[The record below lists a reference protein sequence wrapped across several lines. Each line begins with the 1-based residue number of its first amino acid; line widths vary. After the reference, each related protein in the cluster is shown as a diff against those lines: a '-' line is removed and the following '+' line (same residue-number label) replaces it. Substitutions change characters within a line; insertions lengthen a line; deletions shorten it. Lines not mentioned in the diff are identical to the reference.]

1 MDSLNS
7 PRTPSLDNGYDF
19 DRHVA
24 EDSDLH
30 NFRTLIKRNV
40 DNMQLVQLPST
51 STSQPTTSGSSSTSR
66 IHPLNFSNIPKKPTS
81 PTTCHVCK
89 IKLKGKRGL
98 TLHLNRSPDCR
109 RNVPD
114 PPVTVVTPHTDSLP
128 CHVMNSV
135 KCPSTTVESL
145 EDLCGLAHPKILT
158 HQHKSGKGCKICHK
172 LCTKGKFV
180 STSTHRTHDS
190 IIPDN
195 VLSVHC
201 MTSNLIYLITCR
213 KCKLQY
219 VGETCQLLRDRIH
232 THITGFNNPNSDN
245 HCRILTEHFSQG
257 FCRGATFT
265 IHIIEKLQG
274 DGRTGE
280 GKLDPVVTRLRKKKE
295 TEWML
300 KLRTVY
306 PFGLNCRVGDEF
318 ARDDDINTIYHKFPS
333 LKRIKEHL
341 KIRTKNVTSSSFIA
355 DNFIYILNES
365 LRTSR
370 INTMNLIRVLLCN
383 LKKANCRHLLDS
395 INEFLSTK
403 HDTFLNMQYF
413 TAALD
418 ILKSKIGKPPEVP
431 VVNKKRPSNY
441 LRMTFNNKA
450 LDFINLQRILK
461 DKEVVDALPVSLRCD
476 LPTVVYQLTNTI
488 RSKLFNYKEFV
499 QSIDIDA
506 FLADQSSLPC
516 DCDQSSFLNHDH
528 GHIVTGD
535 LNIITDLNLRNL
547 ISKGPKYRE
556 PLPFSCVKAKSEIL
570 AGLDNCILSW
580 SKKAG
585 LSHIAFDDWKST
597 IISKIDDRISSLVAK
612 NNTSKFSTLKTNSAS
627 NCLADLH
634 SKYVMVPIDKAA
646 NNVAFICKRF
656 YAQVLLKELGLL
668 GTATSTYTAVNQ
680 HTPDEIIARH
690 KIELKDKFDISVTD
704 DMMTLPDIYWL
715 PKLHKNPVGF
725 RFIIASK
732 RCTTKCLS
740 KNVSSAFSL
749 FQGQID
755 RYHKM
760 AHFYSGIKTYW
771 IVQNRNPILEAVK
784 KSCTRR
790 SAKCVSSFDFSTLY
804 TKIPHDKLIQ
814 VLSGIIDFVFK
825 GGTRHKIA
833 INKSGKAYWFDKNT
847 TPNIIYSKTSITEAM
862 SYLIRNCYFR
872 LGNRLFR
879 QDIGIPMGS
888 DPAPAFANLF
898 LFHYESSWLNS
909 IKKTDNVLARKFGQI
924 FRYIDDLIALNDGKS
939 FEKCHKLIY
948 PEELQLNK
956 ENDGYSSSTFLD
968 LDIDIVDGVF
978 TTKLYDKRDNFGFDI
993 TRLPYRESNIPFRMF
1008 YSSISAEC
1016 LRICRA
1022 TSSPNHAISS
1032 IHAIITRMKKQ
1043 GALLPNMKN
1052 SISKMLNRHNVGH
1065 KFNMQDNCFVA
1076 RIFNNGV

>member
-1 MDSLNS
+1 
-7 PRTPSLDNGYDF
+7 
-19 DRHVA
+19 
-24 EDSDLH
+24 
-30 NFRTLIKRNV
+30 
-40 DNMQLVQLPST
+40 MQLTQIPST
-51 STSQPTTSGSSSTSR
+51 STTQPTTSRSFSTSGIR
-66 IHPLNFSNIPKKPTS
+66 PFNFGNRCKKS
-81 PTTCHVCK
+81 PSTCCHVCN

-98 TLHLNRSPDCR
+98 ILHLNRSPDCR
-109 RNVPD
+109 RNIPHPPD
-114 PPVTVVTPHTDSLP
+114 KDTPNIDHDTLP
-128 CHVMNSV
+128 CQVINTV

-145 EDLCGLAHPKILT
+145 ENKCGLSHPQIIT
-158 HQHKSGKGCKICHK
+158 HQHQAGKGCKLCHT

-180 STSTHRTHDS
+180 STSTHRIHDS

-195 VLSVHC
+195 IPSVHC
-201 MTSNLIYLITCR
+201 KTSNLIYLITCR

-219 VGETCQLLRDRIH
+219 VGETCQLLRDRIYGH
-232 THITGFNNPNSDN
+232 VTGFNNPGTDN

-257 FCRGATFT
+257 FCKGATFT
-265 IHIIEKLQG
+265 VHIIEKLQG
-274 DGRTGE
+274 DGRTGD
-280 GKLDPVVTRLRKKKE
+280 GKLDPNITRLRKKKE
-295 TEWML
+295 TDWML

-306 PFGLNCRVGDEF
+306 PFGLNGRVGDEF
-318 ARDDDINTIYHKFPS
+318 LRDDDINTIYHKFPS
-333 LKRIKEHL
+333 LKKIQENL
-341 KIRTKNVTSSSFIA
+341 KVRTKNATSNSFVV
-355 DNFIYILNES
+355 DNFTFIVNES

-370 INTMNLIRVLLCN
+370 KNTINLIRVLLCN
-383 LKKANCRHLLDS
+383 LKKSNCRLLLDK

-431 VVNKKRPSNY
+431 LHNKKCPSN
-441 LRMTFNNKA
+441 LLHVTFNNKA

-461 DKEVVDALPVSLRCD
+461 DKEVVDALPASLRCD
-476 LPTVVYQLTNTI
+476 RPTVVYQLTNTI
-488 RSKLFNYKEFV
+488 RSKLFNQKKFV
-499 QSIDIDA
+499 QSLDIDT
-506 FLADQSSLPC
+506 FLADPSSLPC
-516 DCDQSSFLNHDH
+516 DCEQSSFLNHDH

-535 LNIITDLNLRNL
+535 LKIVSDLNLRNL

-570 AGLDNCILSW
+570 AGLDNCIHSW
-580 SKKAG
+580 SNKAG
-585 LSHIAFDDWKST
+585 LAHIAFRDWKST
-597 IISKIDDRISSLVAK
+597 IISKIDDRISSLVTNKK
-612 NNTSKFSTLKTNSAS
+612 NNKFSILCENSART
-627 NCLADLH
+627 CLADLQ

-646 NNVAFICKRF
+646 NNVAFVCKRF

-668 GTATSTYTAVNQ
+668 DASTSTYTAVNQ
-680 HTPDEIIARH
+680 ITPDEIIAKH
-690 KIELKDKFDISVTD
+690 KMELKEKFDISVHN

-732 RCTTKCLS
+732 RCTTKSLS

-749 FQGQID
+749 FQRQVD

-760 AHFYSGIKTYW
+760 AHFYSGVKTYW
-771 IVQNRNPILEAVK
+771 IVQNRNPVLDAVR
-784 KSCTRR
+784 KSCNRR
-790 SAKCVSSFDFSTLY
+790 TAKCVSSFDFSTLY
-804 TKIPHDKLIQ
+804 TKIPHDKLIK

-825 GGTRHKIA
+825 GGTRRKIA

-847 TPNIIYSKTSITEAM
+847 TSSVVYSKTSINEAM

-909 IKKTDNVLARKFGQI
+909 IKKTDNVLARKFGHV

-939 FEKCHKLIY
+939 FEQYHNLIY
-948 PEELQLNK
+948 PVELQLNK

-968 LDIDIVDGVF
+968 LDIDIEDGVF
-978 TTKLYDKRDNFGFDI
+978 TTKLYDKRDNFGFNI
-993 TRLPYRESNIPFRMF
+993 TKLPYRDSNIPFKMF
-1008 YSSISAEC
+1008 YSSIAAEC
-1016 LRICRA
+1016 LRVCRA
-1022 TSSPNHAISS
+1022 TSSSNHAISS
-1032 IHAIITRMKKQ
+1032 IHAIISRMDKQ

-1052 SISKMLNRHNVGH
+1052 SITKILNRHHIGH
-1065 KFNMQDNCFVA
+1065 KFNMQDNRFVSQV
-1076 RIFNNGV
+1076 FK